1 MEPIRTVQIREWV
14 LVKDRLPK
22 AGTKVL
28 VLSNSGDME
37 VMHRKVAGY
46 RKVAGWYPGGLD
58 IGNTRAWMPLP
69 EPPR

>member
-1 MEPIRTVQIREWV
+1 MSTAMEPIRTVQIREWV

-28 VLSNSGDME
+28 VLSNSGEME
-37 VMHRKVAGY
+37 VLHRQGT
-46 RKVAGWYPGGLD
+46 GWYPGGLD

>member
-1 MEPIRTVQIREWV
+1 MSTAMEPIRTVQIREWV

-37 VMHRKVAGY
+37 VMHRKVAG
-46 RKVAGWYPGGLD
+46 WYPGGLD